1 MSGMQNHITINFPMK
16 SPADGKAIKEELPP
30 LMPDFAKVQDALGYV
45 HYSRFLPWQDQSLL
59 FLADIDGEVEKF
71 YEDLAKSA
79 GPVFDTIFKHVVN
92 PPTTPVAGNSDA
104 FIQWVKHNS
113 SHPLIGYTAY
123 EGSSVQDVKSSARA
137 AGFTG
142 TTEQRPLLLP
152 LPLKSSLGA
161 FTLEHIVVEAT
172 ESRMR
177 KGADT
182 VGTLHFAHFVAL
194 PGNYLGFFTVYDG
207 TFEKYMQDFTQKIGP
222 IFDVLYKFVTNAPPL
237 PVAKNSE
244 AFTKYVAA
252 AEYPPIGF
260 YSAYPGLAVQD
271 IKALLADAKAGAA

>member
-1 MSGMQNHITINFPMK
+1 M
-16 SPADGKAIKEELPP
+16 
-30 LMPDFAKVQDALGYV
+30 
-45 HYSRFLPWQDQSLL
+45 
-59 FLADIDGEVEKF
+59 
-71 YEDLAKSA
+71 
-79 GPVFDTIFKHVVN
+79 N

-123 EGSSVQDVKSSARA
+123 EGSSVQDVKSYARA

-142 TTEQRPLLLP
+142 STEQRPLLLP

-172 ESRMR
+172 EGRMR

-222 IFDVLYKFVTNAPPL
+222 IFDVLYRFVTNAPPL

-271 IKALLADAKAGAA
+271 IKALLANAKAGAA